1 MHQCDCRG
9 IAEPVAHVLDVK
21 AAKQLSFQTG
31 PEILPQLRPDR
42 GGDFDGDLK
51 PVLFSLNYR
60 RRTVSGESVEHS
72 MFR

>member
-21 AAKQLSFQTG
+21 AAKQISFQTG
-31 PEILPQLRPDR
+31 PEILPQLRPDQ
-42 GGDFDGDLK
+42 GGDFDGD
-51 PVLFSLNYR
+51 PEPALFSLNYR
-60 RRTVSGESVEHS
+60 RRTVSGESVGHS